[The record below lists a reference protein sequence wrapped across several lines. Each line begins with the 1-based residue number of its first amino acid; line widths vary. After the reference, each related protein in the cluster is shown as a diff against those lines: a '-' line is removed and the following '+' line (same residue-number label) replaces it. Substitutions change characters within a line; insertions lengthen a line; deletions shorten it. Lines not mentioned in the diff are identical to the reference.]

1 MPLPKFSFPGSRGR
15 AEAPAAD
22 SVESLRRRARQRLIG
37 AIVLVLVAVI
47 GFPLVF
53 DTQPRPVKVD
63 LPIIIPDRNQVPP
76 LRVQPASAATAAVMA
91 SSSGGPRRDSEAAP
105 LSAQAAL
112 DAKETLVETPRPKP
126 AASAPVPA
134 SAPASAPAA
143 ASPRPAAPAPA
154 PAASK
159 PAAATAKPA
168 SQPSSRPSAPPKPE
182 PAKSSAADEAARAR
196 ALLEGKSSAAPAA
209 AAASARYVVQVGAF
223 SDAAK
228 AREVRLKV
236 EKAGLVTYTQVVET
250 AEGKR
255 IRVRVGP
262 YADRA
267 AADHAAER
275 IRSLG
280 LSAAILTL

>member
-76 LRVQPASAATAAVMA
+76 LRVQPASAATAPAMA

-134 SAPASAPAA
+134 SAPASAPA
-143 ASPRPAAPAPA
+143 SPRPAAPAPA

-168 SQPSSRPSAPPKPE
+168 SQPTSRPSAPPKPE